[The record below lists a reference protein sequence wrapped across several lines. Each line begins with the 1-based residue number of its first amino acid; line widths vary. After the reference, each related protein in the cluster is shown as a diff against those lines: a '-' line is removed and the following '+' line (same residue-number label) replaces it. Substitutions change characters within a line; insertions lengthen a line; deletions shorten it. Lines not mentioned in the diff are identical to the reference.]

1 MKVFRDRDNR
11 LILTYW
17 EMNKNEEFYTCD
29 LSTIPKGED
38 GKIEDCGCTFTTS
51 GKFTYQESGSDLIET
66 SITGEANNRRPQ
78 KSVKMIMLEDNTKFC
93 YCLGFDALLTT
104 NTCSG
109 QGDVTSSSARKLI
122 GESIFVS
129 SGIFLDIQDTEKD
142 FYIAN
147 PLLNSE
153 PNTISYKKENS
164 NDFINLEF
172 GKYLKIISGETI
184 TLKSTLDIHIP
195 KVYY

>member
-38 GKIEDCGCTFTTS
+38 GKIEDYGCTFVTS
-51 GKFTYQESGSDLIET
+51 GKITYQESGSDLIET

-78 KSVKMIMLEDNTKFC
+78 KSVKMIILEDNTKFC
-93 YCLGFDALLTT
+93 YCLDFDALLTT

-109 QGDVTSSSARKLI
+109 QGDMMNSSARKLI

-129 SGIFLDIQDTEKD
+129 SGLYLDIQDTEKD

-164 NDFINLEF
+164 NDFINLEC

>member
-1 MKVFRDRDNR
+1 M
-11 LILTYW
+11 
-17 EMNKNEEFYTCD
+17 
-29 LSTIPKGED
+29 SP
-38 GKIEDCGCTFTTS
+38 
-51 GKFTYQESGSDLIET
+51 
-66 SITGEANNRRPQ
+66 
-78 KSVKMIMLEDNTKFC
+78 
-93 YCLGFDALLTT
+93 
-104 NTCSG
+104 
-109 QGDVTSSSARKLI
+109 SARKLI